1 MADSD
6 TAKPGLTDNKLLCIG
21 VPVVCVCLAG
31 GAYYYYYYYQ
41 RNKKSTDDN
50 VSSEQ
55 EAYNNSEQG
64 NENQDNV
71 DSEPPVDAQGL
82 KSRGNKYFK
91 GGKFEKAIDC
101 YTKAIE
107 LCAKGDLADLATFY
121 QNRAAANE
129 QLKQWTEVVNDCT
142 SAIELNPK
150 YSKALH
156 RRAKAYE
163 ALDKKRS
170 CLEDVT
176 AVCLLDGFQNQQ
188 CMILADRILKAIG
201 KELAAEHF
209 QKRPRTLPS
218 STFIKSYL
226 DSFNTDV
233 FAVPIESEDGA
244 EDSIYFKVVNSMKN
258 KEYDNILDMCTE
270 EIDAGGK
277 YKDRSLLLRG
287 TIKTL
292 MCDVESAMADFNE
305 VMLLDDV
312 DDVAKMLKVDALIKR
327 ASLKMQQ
334 ADDAG
339 CYADLSKALEIDDKN
354 ANIYHH
360 RGQLYFLTER
370 LEEAKKDF
378 EKAMSLDATF
388 VAPRIQLGYCLCKI
402 AMTNMS
408 PSIMKEAN
416 DILDET
422 TQLFPNSTE
431 AWSLYGQLLQDQQR
445 LDEASSK
452 LDKAISLSPSTPTT
466 YVYKALLLLQWKQ
479 DLDGANKLIRKAIE
493 LDDKCDFAYE
503 TLATLEVQKRNNEE
517 AIRLFERSIDLVRTE
532 AEMAN
537 TFSLLEAAKAQ
548 DKVTK
553 QYGITLPD
561 GPSGYM

>member
-1 MADSD
+1 MMEAEGS
-6 TAKPGLTDNKLLCIG
+6 KPSLGSKALYVAIG
-21 VPVVCVCLAG
+21 IPIACVVVG
-31 GAYYYYYYYQ
+31 GAYYFYQ
-41 RNKKSTDDN
+41 KGGKKSSEHAKEDLINPDS
-50 VSSEQ
+50 VSLLERDK
-55 EAYNNSEQG
+55 QG
-64 NENQDNV
+64 IENDE
-71 DSEPPVDAQGL
+71 DSSSPAPDAQAF
-82 KSRGNKYFK
+82 KSRGNKFFK
-91 GGKFEKAIDC
+91 GTKFEKAIEC

-107 LCAKGDLADLATFY
+107 LCAKEDQADLSTFY

-129 QLKQWTEVVNDCT
+129 QLQNWSAVVSDCT

-163 ALDKKRS
+163 ALDRKRD

-188 CMILADRILKAIG
+188 CMILADRILKTIG
-201 KELAAEHF
+201 KDLAAEHF
-209 QKRPRTLPS
+209 QVRPRSLPS
-218 STFIKSYL
+218 GTFIKSYL

-233 FAVPIESEDGA
+233 FAVPMESEE
-244 EDSIYFKVVNSMKN
+244 EDPTYYSIKKCMENRDYESVLN
-258 KEYDNILDMCTE
+258 LCTE
-270 EIDAGGK
+270 NIENNGK
-277 YKDRSLLLRG
+277 FVNQAVLLRG

-292 MCDVESAMADFNE
+292 MCDIEGAVVDFDQILALE
-305 VMLLDDV
+305 EDDETTK
-312 DDVAKMLKVDALIKR
+312 ALKIDALIKR

-334 ADDAG
+334 ADDTG
-339 CYADLSKALEIDDKN
+339 CYADLGTALKIDGNN

-360 RGQLYFLTER
+360 RGQLYFLTDR
-370 LEEAKKDF
+370 LEEAKQDF
-378 EKAMSLDATF
+378 QKAMSVDSQF

-402 AMTNMS
+402 AMQAMS

-422 TQLFPNSTE
+422 TQLFPKSTE

-452 LDKAISLSPSTPTT
+452 LDKAISLSPNTPTT

-503 TLATLEVQKRNNEE
+503 TLATLEVQKGNNDE
-517 AIRLFERSIDLVRTE
+517 AIRLFERSIELVRTE

-548 DKVTK
+548 AKVTK
-553 QYGITLPD
+553 QYGIKLPENP
-561 GPSGYM
+561 GLM